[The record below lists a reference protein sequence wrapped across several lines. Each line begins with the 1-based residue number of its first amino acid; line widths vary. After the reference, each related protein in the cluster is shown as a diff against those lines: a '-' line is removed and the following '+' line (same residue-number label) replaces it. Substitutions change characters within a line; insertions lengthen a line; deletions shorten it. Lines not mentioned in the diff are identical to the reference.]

1 MEIIIIFLL
10 IILNGIFAMAEIAV
24 VSARKSRLKQQ
35 ANEGSKKAQ
44 AALELAQSPSRFL
57 STVQIGITFIG
68 IFAGAFGGDTIAKGL
83 SGELKNIS
91 LIAPYAEGIA
101 ILLVVTFITYLSL
114 IIGELVPKRIALN
127 NPEATAKFM
136 VYPMNLL
143 SSIAS
148 PLVSLLTISS
158 DWTLRLLQIKQSGEP
173 IISEEE
179 IRMLI
184 GEGTRSGIFNI
195 AEKDIVERTLKLSDK
210 KVNTLMTSRKEVVWL
225 ELDSPFKTLRNK
237 IAKHPHAHFPVCRD
251 NLDKIVGVVR
261 AEDILTHFLLEEKIE
276 LQKFIHKPL
285 FVPESMDG
293 LKVLELFKKSGIHMA
308 LIVDEYGNV
317 QGLLSITDI
326 LEAIVGDIPTIDE
339 LEDREIIK
347 RGDGTH
353 LVDGLVQID
362 EFKDY
367 FHIKKL
373 PDERSGVFHTVGGF
387 IMHKL
392 GRIPAPGDK
401 LEWADFKFE
410 VMDMDGNRIDKVLI
424 TPNKLNIQKP

>member
-1 MEIIIIFLL
+1 MEIIIILLL
-10 IILNGIFAMAEIAV
+10 IMLNGVLAMAEIAI

-35 ANEGSKKAQ
+35 ANEGNKNAQ

-57 STVQIGITFIG
+57 STVQIGITFVG
-68 IFAGAFGGDTIAKGL
+68 IFAGAFGGETIAKNL
-83 SGELKNIS
+83 SSTLKNVS
-91 LIAPYAEGIA
+91 LLAPYAESIA

-127 NPEATAKFM
+127 SPETISKLM

-148 PLVSLLTISS
+148 PLVSLLTFSS
-158 DWTLRLLQIKQSGEP
+158 DWALRLLQIKQSGEP
-173 IISEEE
+173 IVSEEE

-184 GEGTRSGIFNI
+184 GEGTRAGIFNI

-210 KVNTLMTSRKEVVWL
+210 KVNSLMTTRKEVVWL

-276 LQKFIHKPL
+276 LQKFIRKPL

-308 LIVDEYGNV
+308 LVVDEYGNI
-317 QGLLSITDI
+317 QGLLTITDI

-339 LEDREIIK
+339 LEEREITK
-347 RGDGTH
+347 REDGTY
-353 LVDGLVQID
+353 LVDGLAPID

-367 FHIKKL
+367 FHIRKL
-373 PDERSGVFHTVGGF
+373 PDEKSGVFHTVGGF
-387 IMHKL
+387 IMYRL
-392 GRIPAPGDK
+392 GHIPASGDK
-401 LEWADFKFE
+401 VEWTDFKFE
-410 VMDMDGNRIDKVLI
+410 VMDMDGNRIDKILI
-424 TPNKLNIQKP
+424 TPRKITIK